1 MEQQQDDDTSRVPAH
16 QPTEVVLINAPV
28 ADKTLAVGFATERKQ
43 RSNSAYVFA
52 VKEGKLTWTFPE
64 IGTLVFDPDK
74 ASAINRAR
82 AMVFGFKQRI
92 NDAAALDA
100 DASGKVDPK
109 AKFAEMERMIAH
121 YEAGGDDWTLK
132 PQADKGAGSMVTQ
145 ALVALGTYQGRD
157 VSDTEKANAFV
168 KAVAEAPKLKAQLKG
183 EMAKARGWLEANSK
197 QIREKIAEL
206 KAAQAPAVDADAE
219 LEALMGEPTE

>member
-1 MEQQQDDDTSRVPAH
+1 MEQQ
-16 QPTEVVLINAPV
+16 
-28 ADKTLAVGFATERKQ
+28 DKTLAVGFATERKQ

-52 VKEGKLTWTFPE
+52 IKDGKLTWTFPE
-64 IGTLVFDPDK
+64 IGTLAFDPDK
-74 ASAINRAR
+74 ASAVNRAR

-109 AKFAEMERMIAH
+109 AKYAEMERMIAH
-121 YEAGGDDWTLK
+121 YETGTDDWALK
-132 PQADKGAGSMVTQ
+132 AGAGAGVASMVTQ

-183 EMAKARGWLEANSK
+183 EMAKARKWLEDNSK
-197 QIREKIAEL
+197 IIREKIAEL
-206 KAAQAPAVDADAE
+206 KAAQTPAIDAD
-219 LEALMGEPTE
+219 EAMGELLGDGPGEEPPAAE